1 MQYNVKYLEERRRLR
16 EQLAR
21 KDGFYIG
28 LDKQPELAFNEIT
41 PEGQFTVAF
50 DESIVGLT
58 FISDLDEKII
68 ASGDTSQLREL
79 TTNNTKR
86 SG

>member
-1 MQYNVKYLEERRRLR
+1 M
-16 EQLAR
+16 AR
-21 KDGFYIG
+21 KGNGFHIG

-68 ASGDTSQLREL
+68 ASGDISPLREL
-79 TTNNTKR
+79 TANSTKG

>member
-1 MQYNVKYLEERRRLR
+1 M
-16 EQLAR
+16 
-21 KDGFYIG
+21 
-28 LDKQPELAFNEIT
+28 
-41 PEGQFTVAF
+41 AF

-79 TTNNTKR
+79 ATNSTKR